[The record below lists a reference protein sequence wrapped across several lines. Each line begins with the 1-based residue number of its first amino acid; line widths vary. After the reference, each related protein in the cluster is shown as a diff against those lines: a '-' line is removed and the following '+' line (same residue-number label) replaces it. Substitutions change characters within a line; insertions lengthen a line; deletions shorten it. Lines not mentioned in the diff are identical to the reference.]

1 MSFSAE
7 SVNCS
12 GRVALITGITGQDGS
27 YLAELLLEKGYV
39 VHGIKR
45 RASSFNTSRIDHLY
59 QDPHEAD
66 PRLVLHYGDLTD
78 STNLIRIIEQVQ
90 PDEIYNL
97 GAQSHVAVSF
107 EAPEYTANSDA
118 LGTLRILE
126 AVRMLGLTKKTRIY
140 QASTSELYG
149 LVQEIPQK
157 ETTPFYPRSPYA
169 VAKLYGYWIT
179 VNYREAYGMY
189 ACNGVLF
196 NHESP
201 RRGETFVTRKITRG
215 LARIDAGL
223 DQCLYMGNLDSLRDW
238 GHARDYV
245 EMQWRMLQ
253 QETPED
259 FVIATGRQES
269 VRRFIELTAQQLGWG
284 LMVWDGSGLQ
294 ETGRRADTGDVV
306 VRIDPRYFR
315 PAEVET
321 LLGDPTKAKD
331 KLGWTPTTTLEELV
345 AEMVEADKEEAAKEA
360 LLRRKGYQVVG
371 SMENPPT
378 NPNAVEAAR
387 R

>member
-1 MSFSAE
+1 MAKI
-7 SVNCS
+7 
-12 GRVALITGITGQDGS
+12 ALITGITGQDGS
-27 YLAELLLEKGYV
+27 YLAELLLEKGYE

-59 QDPHEAD
+59 QDPHEES
-66 PRLVLHYGDLTD
+66 PQLVLHYGDLTD
-78 STNLIRIIEQVQ
+78 SSNLIRIIQQVQ

-107 EAPEYTANSDA
+107 EAPEYTANCDA

-126 AVRMLGLTKKTRIY
+126 AVRMLGLTQKTRIY

-149 LVQEIPQK
+149 LVQETPQR
-157 ETTPFYPRSPYA
+157 ESTPFYPRSPYG

-179 VNYREAYGMY
+179 VNYRESYGMY
-189 ACNGVLF
+189 CCNGLLF

-223 DQCLYMGNLDSLRDW
+223 EDCLYMGNLDSLRDW

-253 QETPED
+253 QDSPED

-269 VRRFIELTAQQLGWG
+269 VRRFIELSAKALGWG
-284 LMVWDGSGLQ
+284 GITWDGTELN
-294 ETGRRADTGDVV
+294 EIGRRTDTNEVV

-321 LLGDPTKAKD
+321 LLGDPTKAHS

-345 AEMVEADKEEAAKEA
+345 KEMIDHDREDASKEA
-360 LLRRKGYQVVG
+360 CLRREGFTVVG
-371 SMENPPT
+371 TAQE
-378 NPNAVEAAR
+378 
-387 R
+387 